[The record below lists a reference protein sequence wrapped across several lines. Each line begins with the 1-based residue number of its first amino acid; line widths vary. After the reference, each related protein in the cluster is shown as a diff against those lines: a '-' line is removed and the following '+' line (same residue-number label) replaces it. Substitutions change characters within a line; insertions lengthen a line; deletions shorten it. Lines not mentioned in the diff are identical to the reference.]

1 MAFVPY
7 FILSP
12 NAIMSIVGFLR
23 GPDKTVPTPAE
34 DWQKATVN
42 VVIPAYNE
50 EANILQCIASVTRQT
65 MKPERII
72 IVDDGS
78 MDRTIEFANQ
88 VCTLESMVDE
98 SKSLCQA
105 HDIELVMIKRASS
118 IGKTPTLKRQ
128 AREFDADVVFILDGD
143 TILSSD
149 NYIERAVFELYQG
162 VGIASACG
170 TILPMRDRD
179 RMAAAQDPVVQNYLQ
194 NLPEDT
200 AAARPTPFLT
210 KLLRGITNMYRGGLY
225 MFLQKFIYRGQ
236 MTFFGSITNPVGC
249 AVAYR
254 RKYVKELFDKYEPVM
269 GDDLTNSEDIFIG
282 FAMIDSGYRNIQL
295 GDVYA
300 LTVEPPITRLPR
312 QIYMWSSSYY
322 QCCYYFD
329 HLLKTPFRLGRNI
342 VKRRRERKF
351 KEQIEEKRKIKEQYR
366 QRFGDE
372 HSRRYGR
379 PMGWIMF
386 TGALEKIFF
395 PVTLLIFAIFGWWWA
410 ILYTLLLETGLTMIV
425 MAGIAKGHRFKY
437 LMMGLL
443 STPIRYSVLFYDLFT
458 LLRFGFDLWV
468 LRTKRWRK

>member
-12 NAIMSIVGFLR
+12 NAIMTVVGLLR

-34 DWQKATVN
+34 DWREATVD

-50 EANILQCIASVTRQT
+50 EANILQCVASIMRQT
-65 MKPERII
+65 LKPGRVII
-72 IVDDGS
+72 IDDGS
-78 MDRTIEFANQ
+78 RDRTITFASQ
-88 VCTLESMVDE
+88 VCTLESLIEE
-98 SKSLCQA
+98 SKSLCEA
-105 HDIELVMIKRASS
+105 HDIEFVFIQRAAS

-128 AREFDADVVFILDGD
+128 AREFDADVEFILDGD
-143 TILSSD
+143 TILASD
-149 NYIERAVFELYQG
+149 NYIERAVAELYQG
-162 VGIASACG
+162 IGIASACG
-170 TILPMRDRD
+170 TILPMRDKD
-179 RMAAAQDPVVQNYLQ
+179 RLEAARDPVVMNYLEK
-194 NLPEDT
+194 LPDDAP
-200 AAARPTPFLT
+200 AAKSTPFMT
-210 KLLRGITNMYRGGLY
+210 KFLRGITNTYRGGLY

-236 MTFFGSITNPVGC
+236 MAFFGSITNPVGC

-254 RKYVKELFDKYEPVM
+254 RKYVKDLFDKYEPVM

-295 GDVYA
+295 DDVYA
-300 LTVEPPITRLPR
+300 LTVEPPVTRLPR
-312 QIYMWSSSYY
+312 QVYMWSSAYY

-342 VKRRRERKF
+342 AKRWRDRKF
-351 KEQIEEKRKIKEQYR
+351 KKEIEDKRKIKEQYR
-366 QRFGDE
+366 QQFGDE
-372 HSRRYGR
+372 YSRRYGR

-395 PVTLLIFAIFGWWWA
+395 PVTLLLFAIFGWWWA
-410 ILYTLLLETGLTMIV
+410 MLYTLLLETGLTMIV
-425 MAGIAKGHRFKY
+425 MAGIARGHRFKY
-437 LMMGLL
+437 LMMGLV
-443 STPIRYSVLFYDLFT
+443 STPLRYSVLFYDLFT

>member
-1 MAFVPY
+1 
-7 FILSP
+7 
-12 NAIMSIVGFLR
+12 
-23 GPDKTVPTPAE
+23 
-34 DWQKATVN
+34 
-42 VVIPAYNE
+42 
-50 EANILQCIASVTRQT
+50 
-65 MKPERII
+65 
-72 IVDDGS
+72 
-78 MDRTIEFANQ
+78 
-88 VCTLESMVDE
+88 
-98 SKSLCQA
+98 
-105 HDIELVMIKRASS
+105 
-118 IGKTPTLKRQ
+118 
-128 AREFDADVVFILDGD
+128 
-143 TILSSD
+143 
-149 NYIERAVFELYQG
+149 
-162 VGIASACG
+162 
-170 TILPMRDRD
+170 MRDRD
-179 RMAAAQDPVVQNYLQ
+179 RLEAARDPIVKSYLQ
-194 NLPEDT
+194 KLPED
-200 AAARPTPFLT
+200 AAATKPTPFMT
-210 KLLRGITNMYRGGLY
+210 KLLRGITNTYRGGLY

-254 RKYVKELFDKYEPVM
+254 RKYVKDLFDKYEPVM

-295 GDVYA
+295 DDVYA

-342 VKRRRERKF
+342 AKRWRERKHK
-351 KEQIEEKRKIKEQYR
+351 KEIEEKRKIKEQYR

-372 HSRRYGR
+372 YSRRYGR

-395 PVTLLIFAIFGWWWA
+395 PVTLLVFAIFGWWWA
-410 ILYTLLLETGLTMIV
+410 ILFTLLLETGLTMIV
-425 MAGIAKGHRFKY
+425 MAGIARGHRFKY

-468 LRTKRWRK
+468 VRTKRWRK